1 MVTPKCNITCIL
13 CNNFQEKK
21 NRKRKEKEIHLK
33 KKPSKQT
40 HAYYRSQRPHTAG
53 VTSDI
58 IKQSQHCWQ
67 VSTNQGN
74 LISVA
79 FQPKLIFFLL
89 AVLVIEQIY
98 TSVMGFYLPP
108 QCIKILYEDKQYD
121 FIVLYFC
128 CN

>member
-1 MVTPKCNITCIL
+1 MKRKTGR
-13 CNNFQEKK
+13 EKK
-21 NRKRKEKEIHLK
+21 KRYIK
-33 KKPSKQT
+33 KKNPSKQT
-40 HAYYRSQRPHTAG
+40 HAYYKSQRPHTAG

-58 IKQSQHCWQ
+58 IKQAQHCWQ

-74 LISVA
+74 LISAA

-108 QCIKILYEDKQYD
+108 QCIKSSMKT
-121 FIVLYFC
+121 
-128 CN
+128 NNMAS